1 MFVEYGAFIF
11 SAGVYAMLDSAKYME
26 NTQNEAVQTPL
37 NTPRRSDGGLLGRN
51 M

>member
-1 MFVEYGAFIF
+1 
-11 SAGVYAMLDSAKYME
+11 ME

-51 M
+51 MWNKAERRNIET